1 MSISMMFLA
10 VLSAVAAQPGGSL
23 PTSVTLK
30 DCVVSLEEE
39 ADVSTQEP
47 GVLLKLP
54 VQEGQQV
61 KKGDLLAVV
70 DDLLAL
76 RDQDVAKFKLDV
88 AQEQA
93 KSTINVD
100 YAKAAAAV
108 AEAVCQ
114 GDADANNK
122 VTNAVPRALVNQHL
136 LEHRA
141 AVLSIEKARME
152 FRIAGLQAKVS
163 DAELAQATEKVE
175 HRSIKS
181 PLTGQVQKI
190 NRHVGEWVQPGEALL
205 HLVQVN
211 QLRVQGTLKISE
223 FAPEEVMGRPVTIS
237 VVFARGR
244 NESFTGEIVFVD
256 PMVEADGQYLIRA
269 LIKNREENSQWLLR
283 PGMDAEMTIQL
294 K

>member
-1 MSISMMFLA
+1 M
-10 VLSAVAAQPGGSL
+10 
-23 PTSVTLK
+23 
-30 DCVVSLEEE
+30 
-39 ADVSTQEP
+39 
-47 GVLLKLP
+47 
-54 VQEGQQV
+54 
-61 KKGDLLAVV
+61 
-70 DDLLAL
+70 
-76 RDQDVAKFKLDV
+76 AKFKLDV

-122 VTNAVPRALVNQHL
+122 VPNAVPRALVNQHL

-141 AVLSIEKARME
+141 AVLSIEKAQME

-190 NRHVGEWVQPGEALL
+190 NRHVGEWVQPGKALL

-223 FAPEEVMGRPVTIS
+223 FAEEVMGRPVTIS

-269 LIKNREENSQWLLR
+269 LIRTAKKTASGCSAPAWT
-283 PGMDAEMTIQL
+283 P